1 MEKEKELLRIMA
13 VERSKMLTAIKA
25 VESVSEDSKEDYYV
39 AIASKINEIKSS
51 VEEIKKAI
59 NNYLNK

>member
-25 VESVSEDSKEDYYV
+25 VGSVSEDSKEDYYV
-39 AIASKINEIKSS
+39 AIASKKNEIKSS

>member
-13 VERSKMLTAIKA
+13 VERSKMLVCMKFL
-25 VESVSEDSKEDYYV
+25 ESVTEESKSNHSS
-39 AIASKINEIKSS
+39 ALTSKILDFENSA
-51 VEEIKKAI
+51 EEIKKAI

>member
-13 VERSKMLTAIKA
+13 VERSKMLVCIKFL
-25 VESVSEDSKEDYYV
+25 ESVTEESKLNHS
-39 AIASKINEIKSS
+39 AALTSKILDFENSA
-51 VEEIKKAI
+51 EEIKKAI